1 MTGTLTVERARTSP
15 VVDHELLIDS
25 FAGGGGAS
33 TGIEAATGRPV
44 DYAINHNEAAII
56 MHRANHPRTVHLQ
69 ESVWK
74 ADPREIVGK
83 GRVGLA
89 WFSPD
94 CTHFSV
100 ARGAKPVSPRVR
112 GLAWI
117 MVKWAKLPR
126 HQRPRVMICENVK
139 EFVTWGPLVCKRDAK
154 GNVMHDAKGR
164 ALEIPCPRRKGV
176 TFKRWVTTLRN
187 LGYTV
192 EWRELDAA
200 DYGAPTHRRRFFLIA
215 RCDGKP
221 ITWPAP
227 THGDPRKLCGSTFPP
242 KLKPYR
248 TAAECID
255 WSLPCPSIFLTREE
269 ARVVGKQLGMA
280 SLKRPLAEN
289 TMRRIANGLLRYVLR
304 AKQPYI
310 VGLGGRQGQSPERTV
325 ERPFQTIT
333 GKADS
338 AIVVP
343 LITPVQNASRIGDGH
358 DGGKPLNTITAHPK
372 GGGFAVTAASLVP
385 VGYGEREGQAPR
397 THDVNEPLPTIVG
410 TNKHAQVVAFLAK
423 HFGGMVGTELPR
435 PLPTTTQT
443 GTQNQIVA
451 AHLLK
456 LRGTCKDGLQV
467 DQPAPTISAGG
478 THLAEVRA
486 FLIKYFGNEK
496 HGLPVNAPASTVTA
510 KERLGLVTVHGE
522 DYQIVDIGMRML
534 TPRELA
540 RCQGFPESYILTG
553 TKTSQVARIGNSVC
567 PPVVE
572 AIVRATYTEGKRA

>member
-1 MTGTLTVERARTSP
+1 MTGTLHIQRVAVAE
-15 VVDHELLIDS
+15 DHELIIDS

-33 TGIEAATGRPV
+33 TGIEAALGRPV

-69 ESVWK
+69 ESVWE
-74 ADPREIVGK
+74 ADPAEIVGK

-117 MVKWAKLPR
+117 MVKWAKIPK

-154 GNVMHDAKGR
+154 GNVMRDAKGR

-221 ITWPAP
+221 ITWPEP
-227 THGDPRKLCGSTFPP
+227 THGDPRKLAGSMFGP

-289 TMRRIANGLLRYVLR
+289 TMRRIANGLLRYVIR
-304 AKQPYI
+304 AKEPYI
-310 VGLGGRQGQSPERTV
+310 VTCNHAGAFRGQTV
-325 ERPFQTIT
+325 AAPMSTVCASRDAHGVI
-333 GKADS
+333 
-338 AIVVP
+338 VP
-343 LITPVQNASRIGDGH
+343 LLAR
-358 DGGKPLNTITAHPK
+358 TAHGEINKNGKKRGQGSHDINTPI
-372 GGGFAVTAASLVP
+372 GALTASQDFAVAAASLVP
-385 VGYGEREGQAPR
+385 IGYGEREGQEPR
-397 THDVNEPLPTIVG
+397 THSVNQPLPTVVG
-410 TNKHAQVVAFLAK
+410 ANKHAQVVAFLAK
-423 HFGGMVGTELPR
+423 HFGGVIGAELSNPY
-435 PLPTTTQT
+435 PTTTQR
-443 GTQNQIVA
+443 GTQNQLVA
-451 AHLLK
+451 ANLVK
-456 LRGTCKDGLQV
+456 LRGTSNAV
-467 DQPAPTISAGG
+467 DANDAAPTISAGG

-496 HGLPVNAPASTVTA
+496 HGLPVNAPASTITA

-572 AIVRATYTEGKRA
+572 AIVRANFTEAA

>member
-1 MTGTLTVERARTSP
+1 MTGTLHIQRVTVSE
-15 VVDHELLIDS
+15 DQELLIDS

-56 MHRANHPRTVHLQ
+56 MHRANHPRTVHLH

-200 DYGAPTHRRRFFLIA
+200 DFGAPTHRRRFFLIA
-215 RCDGKP
+215 RCDGRA
-221 ITWPAP
+221 ITWPEP
-227 THGDPRKLCGSTFPP
+227 THGDPRKLAGSMFGP
-242 KLKPYR
+242 KLTPYR

-289 TMRRIANGLLRYVLR
+289 TMRRIANGLLRYVIR
-304 AKQPYI
+304 AKEPYI
-310 VGLGGRQGQSPERTV
+310 VGQGAGTGVVSAFMVKNNFGEKPHYAIDEPMRTQVAGG
-325 ERPFQTIT
+325 
-333 GKADS
+333 
-338 AIVVP
+338 
-343 LITPVQNASRIGDGH
+343 
-358 DGGKPLNTITAHPK
+358 
-372 GGGFAVTAASLVP
+372 
-385 VGYGEREGQAPR
+385 
-397 THDVNEPLPTIVG
+397 TH
-410 TNKHAQVVAFLAK
+410 HAQVVAFLAK

-478 THLAEVRA
+478 THLAEVRT

-496 HGLPVNAPASTVTA
+496 HGLPVNGPASTVTA

-572 AIVRATYTEGKRA
+572 AIVRANFTEMQ